1 MRAEQKKSNTLSDIK
16 ENNFSQDGKWRIIH
30 NYIGFLVLLFFII
43 SSWIERPDK
52 ITLFYR
58 IALLNP
64 VRNTIV
70 HYFRRVAIISGFL
83 KFEFFKKL
91 LILLILLADFTS
103 CHSFL
108 KLPLP
113 SFDLVFIR
121 SGSHIIM
128 RQVIPGYICAPVG
141 ERKVIPVISQSIH
154 VPLAERAVVLDDYLL
169 ELLNRHII
177 REHHTRHLLPAER
190 LHSRKAHITSED
202 DVVSV
207 MRIHYRATGFQQ
219 FRSLLD
225 ALLQSVHLVLRPLAR
240 IGRKP
245 LYLPGVRLKEPCTY

>member
-1 MRAEQKKSNTLSDIK
+1 MRAEQKESNTLSDIK
-16 ENNFSQDGKWRIIH
+16 ANNFSQDGKWRIIH
-30 NYIGFLVLLFFII
+30 NYIGFPVLLFFII

-83 KFEFFKKL
+83 KFEFFTKL

-128 RQVIPGYICAPVG
+128 RHLTPGYICAPFG
-141 ERKVIPVISQSIH
+141 ERQIIPCIRQRIH
-154 VPLAERAVVLDDYLL
+154 VPLAEGSVVLDDYLL
-169 ELLNRHII
+169 ELLHRSAF
-177 REHHTRHLLPAER
+177 RKHHTRHLFPAER
-190 LHSRKAHITSED
+190 LHSRKAHISAKDYVLPVLGIYYCTP
-202 DVVSV
+202 
-207 MRIHYRATGFQQ
+207 GLQQ
-219 FRSLLD
+219 LRSLLD

-245 LYLPGVRLKEPCTY
+245 LYLPCVRLKEPCTY